1 MDLEKFKDL
10 IEINERKKA
19 ITYRHDC
26 FEKIRVI
33 MSNNNLNIARGVA
46 EISNFLGSTDK
57 NFAFIFR
64 DYLYLMLQQENDD
77 FIEQSKQ
84 IEKEIEEA

>member
-1 MDLEKFKDL
+1 MDLEKFKDI
-10 IEINERKKA
+10 IEINERKKV

-26 FEKIRVI
+26 FERIRVI
-33 MSNNNLNIARGVA
+33 MSNNNLNIARGVT